1 MNNYLN
7 RLIESTIKE
16 KMSLMGALLIE
27 GPKWCG
33 KSTTSETF
41 AKTIIYMQDPEK
53 REQYKLLAKS
63 SASKFLD
70 GDTPLLIDEWQIIP
84 FIWDAIRFEIDKRKK
99 VGQFLLT
106 GSTTPVDKTEI
117 THSGTGRISRVIM
130 RPMSLYESK
139 DSNGNI
145 SLKKL
150 FEKTNEYDIS
160 DKTDKT
166 LDDIAFVLCRGGW
179 PNACVRNDES
189 SLKLVY
195 EYYNGLINSDMTK
208 VDGIERDPRK
218 VDLLLKSYSRNIS
231 TECSNE
237 TIKNDMSK
245 FEDNSL
251 SIQTITNYINALQKI
266 FVVEELEAWTPNL
279 RSKTTIRLS
288 NTRHFV
294 DPSIAIASMAIGP
307 NDLINDL
314 KYFGFL
320 FEDLCIRD
328 LRVYS
333 ELIDAKV
340 YHYRDKSGLECDAV
354 IHKRNGDYALIE
366 IKLYSDDNI
375 EEGAKNL
382 KALKAK
388 INTDKINEPKFM
400 AVLTAS
406 PISYKREDGI
416 YVISIFSLG
425 P

>member
-1 MNNYLN
+1 MNGYLN
-7 RLIESTIKE
+7 RLIEPTIKE
-16 KMSLMGALLIE
+16 KLSLIGAILIE

-33 KSTTSETF
+33 KSTTAETF

-53 REQYKLLAKS
+53 REQHMLLAKTS
-63 SASKFLD
+63 SSKFLE

-84 FIWDAIRFEIDKRKK
+84 FIWDAIRFEIDKRKLT
-99 VGQFLLT
+99 GQFLLT
-106 GSTTPVDKTEI
+106 GSTTPADKKDIIHT
-117 THSGTGRISRVIM
+117 GTGRISRVVM

-139 DSNGNI
+139 DSSGNV
-145 SLKKL
+145 SLEKL
-150 FEKTNEYDIS
+150 FSSEDDYIVS
-160 DKTDKT
+160 DKVNKN

-179 PNACVRNDES
+179 PNACTRNDDK

-195 EYYNGLINSDMTK
+195 EYYSGLINSDMTA
-208 VDGIERDPRK
+208 VDNVERDPRK

-237 TIKNDMSK
+237 TIKADMSQY
-245 FEDNSL
+245 EDKTL
-251 SIQTITNYINALQKI
+251 SIQTIVQYIDALKKI
-266 FVVEELEAWTPNL
+266 FVVEELEAWNPNL
-279 RSKTTIRLS
+279 RSKTAIRSS

-294 DPSIAIASMAIGP
+294 DPSIAIASMGLGP
-307 NDLINDL
+307 KDLINNL

-328 LRVYS
+328 IRIYA

-354 IHKRNGDYALIE
+354 IHKRNGEYALVE
-366 IKLYSDDNI
+366 IKLYSSDGI
-375 EEGAKNL
+375 EEGAHNL
-382 KALKAK
+382 KKLKEK
-388 INTDKINEPKFM
+388 IDTEKMKEPKFM

-406 PISYKREDGI
+406 PFSYKREDGI
-416 YVISIFSLG
+416 YVISIFSFG